1 MITRPLVAFEAAH
14 RSEPGLEAAV
24 VGSDLQAPV
33 MSIDGAGTFD
43 AIFVTGVPA
52 VLLAGL

>member
-33 MSIDGAGTFD
+33 MSIGGAGTFD